1 MSSPAEKAAAY
12 LTRLEA
18 DRRAALAVSE
28 AKAEEA
34 KLIKARQ
41 EGFEKALEILGLQ
54 ISPDNAE
61 PEPAKSPVRQRRNIP
76 KLIMR
81 ELSFSGT
88 AMAKEQISRSID
100 YLPSQTERALRRLES
115 SGKIVQNMDG
125 RWEVVTSTVA
135 QIKPTGTPSQPPI
148 EISISGGRAKQ
159 RPWRSL
165 LSIRALVTDF
175 HSAILRCGKDPS
187 KCSPPHNNTPS
198 INSPRVCSRSAMT
211 P

>member
-61 PEPAKSPVRQRRNIP
+61 TEPAKSPVRQRRNIP

-88 AMAKEQISRSID
+88 AMAKEQIARSID

-135 QIKPTGTPSQPPI
+135 QTNGH
-148 EISISGGRAKQ
+148 A
-159 RPWRSL
+159 
-165 LSIRALVTDF
+165 VT
-175 HSAILRCGKDPS
+175 AT
-187 KCSPPHNNTPS
+187 N
-198 INSPRVCSRSAMT
+198 
-211 P
+211 